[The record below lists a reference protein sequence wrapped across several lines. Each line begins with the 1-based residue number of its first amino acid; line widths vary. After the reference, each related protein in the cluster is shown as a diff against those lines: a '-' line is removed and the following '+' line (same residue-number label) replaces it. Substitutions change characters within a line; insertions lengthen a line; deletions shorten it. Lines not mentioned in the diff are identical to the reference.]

1 MCAIK
6 KRRGLGLSYNVFTLN
21 LERVD
26 YCLFGSRFA
35 VGFFDPPGIFG
46 ACTQRKEA
54 KIETYRKAGN
64 AATNTHA
71 LLYVCVYLA
80 GEKQRGKGSACV
92 G

>member
-1 MCAIK
+1 MRHQK
-6 KRRGLGLSYNVFTLN
+6 NRVLGLSYNAFTLN
-21 LERVD
+21 PELVD

-54 KIETYRKAGN
+54 KIETHRKAGN
-64 AATNTHA
+64 AATNAHA
-71 LLYVCVYLA
+71 LLYSSVYLA